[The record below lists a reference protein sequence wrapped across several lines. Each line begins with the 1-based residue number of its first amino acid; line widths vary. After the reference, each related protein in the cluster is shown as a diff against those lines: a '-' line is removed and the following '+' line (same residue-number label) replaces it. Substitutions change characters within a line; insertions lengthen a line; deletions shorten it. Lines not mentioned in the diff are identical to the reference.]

1 MIMLFIFQASGK
13 YDHETRYDDATVV
26 ISRLQPFFPKRI
38 YFFNLACLDMTTLGL
53 SLLASEPRLCQTMT
67 TM

>member
-1 MIMLFIFQASGK
+1 MIMLFTFQASGK

-53 SLLASEPRLCQTMT
+53 PLLASEPRLSAKR
-67 TM
+67 